1 MMTGYPDLTA
11 EEYSRKITWLLIIY
25 QKIIK
30 VLQEEKE
37 DLDEKLKG
45 ILRRIEATE
54 AIDRMTGEEMDLETQ
69 RMSLQERINLCLDAQ
84 TTTNNTAVINLFH
97 FWERYWF
104 DVIRAIELKP
114 DATDEDIKKFK
125 YKDFETFAGIKQR
138 IEKYR
143 TVSDSVSLVNNIVNI
158 LKHANRRK
166 ITVLGV
172 TARSVRNCTLSLI
185 SEVSCDDTRDGWLA
199 DTIKSGH
206 VGSRFAAGDDALG
219 DFSALDGVELF
230 APATDPALSPGSGKA
245 CRGAFADHRPLEFS
259 ESPNH
264 LHHHPTGRSSR
275 IDVLRDGSEACA
287 GVADP
292 LHDVQHVFQGSGETI
307 ELPDDKGIALA

>member
-1 MMTGYPDLTA
+1 MMTGYPDLTT

-37 DLDEKLKG
+37 DVDEKLKG

-54 AIDRMTGEEMDLETQ
+54 AIDRITGEEMDLETQ

-125 YKDFETFAGIKQR
+125 YKDFETFAGIKHR

-166 ITVLGV
+166 ITVLQE
-172 TARSVRNCTLSLI
+172 VRPDLFPTPTKYNRINVAFLI
-185 SEVSCDDTRDGWLA
+185 N
-199 DTIKSGH
+199 IQ
-206 VGSRFAAGDDALG
+206 GSDALCLKPEHVKEMFDILAG
-219 DFSALDGVELF
+219 NGPDASIIMTRIREVERSQTDALQG
-230 APATDPALSPGSGKA
+230 LSK
-245 CRGAFADHRPLEFS
+245 
-259 ESPNH
+259 
-264 LHHHPTGRSSR
+264 
-275 IDVLRDGSEACA
+275 
-287 GVADP
+287 
-292 LHDVQHVFQGSGETI
+292 
-307 ELPDDKGIALA
+307 